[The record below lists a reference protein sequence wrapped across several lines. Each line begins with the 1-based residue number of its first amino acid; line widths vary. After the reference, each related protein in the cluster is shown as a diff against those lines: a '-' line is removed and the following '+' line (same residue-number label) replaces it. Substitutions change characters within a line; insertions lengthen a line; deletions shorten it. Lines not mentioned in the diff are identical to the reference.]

1 MSSKLDHSHVVLET
15 ANETYKLAYN
25 AKSVKAVNR
34 RFGNIREALNQV
46 ASFNYDAILFVVATG
61 ANVEGKKAERELE
74 DEIIETGLTEV
85 LGPVQKYCTL
95 LLTGRHP
102 DLDDPAD
109 DDEPEPQPKGKSGG
123 KADQGNASA
132 D

>member
-74 DEIIETGLTEV
+74 DEVIETGLTEV

-102 DLDDPAD
+102 DLDDPSDD
-109 DDEPEPQPKGKSGG
+109 DDEPAPKG
-123 KADQGNASA
+123 KADQGNANA

>member
-1 MSSKLDHSHVVLET
+1 MSSKLDHSHVVMET
-15 ANETYKLAYN
+15 ANEEYKLAYN
-25 AKSVKAVNR
+25 AKSVKAINR

-46 ASFNYDAILFVVATG
+46 ASFNFDAIQYIAETG
-61 ANVEGKKAERELE
+61 AGLDDKKARRELE

-85 LGPVQKYCTL
+85 AGPVQKYCSL

-102 DLDDPAD
+102 DMDEPDE
-109 DDEPEPQPKGKSGG
+109 DEPEPAKSKGKTS
-123 KADQGNASA
+123 QGNASA

>member
-15 ANETYKLAYN
+15 AHETYKLAYN
-25 AKSVKAVNR
+25 AKAVKAVNR

-46 ASFNYDAILFVVATG
+46 ASFNYDAIQFVVAAG

-85 LGPVQKYCTL
+85 LGPVQKYCSL

-102 DLDDPAD
+102 DLDDPG
-109 DDEPEPQPKGKSGG
+109 DDEEDEPQPKSKSGG

>member
-102 DLDDPAD
+102 DLDDPVDD
-109 DDEPEPQPKGKSGG
+109 DDEPAPKG

>member
-15 ANETYKLAYN
+15 TNETYKLAYN

-74 DEIIETGLTEV
+74 DEVIETGLTEV

-102 DLDDPAD
+102 DLDDPGDD
-109 DDEPEPQPKGKSGG
+109 DDEPAPKGK
-123 KADQGNASA
+123 ADKGNANA